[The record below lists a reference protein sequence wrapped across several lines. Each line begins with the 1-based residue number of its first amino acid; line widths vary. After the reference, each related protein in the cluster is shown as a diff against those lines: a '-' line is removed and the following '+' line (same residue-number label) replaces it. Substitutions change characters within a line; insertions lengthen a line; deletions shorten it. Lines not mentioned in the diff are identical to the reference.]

1 MIPSPGDRR
10 SKGMNMLKQALLGL
24 AMASALST
32 AAHAETI
39 NILMEGVPDTEYVKT
54 LLPQFTKE
62 TGIEVNLEV
71 VNYAEMHTKLVPQ
84 LLAAEG
90 SYSAIVVD
98 FYWVGEFTK
107 AGWLAPLDE
116 RIKADGFDT
125 SVYVPKMMDLVGQV
139 DGVTYMLPF
148 YNYAM
153 GLLYRTD
160 LLADEK
166 NKADFL
172 AATGMELAPPKT
184 WGEYLEQVKFFTKD
198 GMHGVVNQGLRPDP
212 IAMEWSNYLFA
223 NGGEYHDADWHA
235 TLNNAAG
242 IAALDQYTTNV
253 NKYGPLGSASF
264 SFDEAFNVMAQGGA
278 YSYITYNFFRA
289 AIDDPAKSAVAG
301 KVEIM
306 PVPGQT
312 PGVGASLNGAWGWAI
327 PKSSP
332 NPDAAW
338 TFLKWVESHDIAKQR
353 ALQGGSPTRIDVF
366 DAAEVNA
373 KYPYT
378 AAMKEMLLTSH
389 NFPVFTYTP
398 QLVEVLGRELSLAV
412 AGEKPAAE
420 ALAAVET
427 EMNELAKKDGKLK

>member
-1 MIPSPGDRR
+1 MLRR
-10 SKGMNMLKQALLGL
+10 LILGIALAGGL
-24 AMASALST
+24 SAEAL
-32 AAHAETI
+32 AETVT
-39 NILMEGVPDTEYVKT
+39 ILMEGVPDTEYVKT
-54 LLPQFTKE
+54 LVPEFTKA
-62 TGIEVNLEV
+62 TGIDVGLEV

-84 LLAAEG
+84 LVASKG

-107 AGWLAPLDE
+107 AGWLQPLDE
-116 RIKADGFDT
+116 RIAAGKIDT
-125 SVYVPKMMDLVGQV
+125 SVYVPKMMDLVGKV

-153 GLLYRTD
+153 GLLYRKD

-166 NKADFL
+166 NKADFKANYGIDL
-172 AATGMELAPPKT
+172 GVPKT
-184 WGEYLEQVKFFTKD
+184 WDEYLKQVEFFTKD
-198 GMHGVVNQGLRPDP
+198 GINGVVNQGLRPDP

-223 NGGEYHDADWHA
+223 NGGEYHADDWTP
-235 TLNNAAG
+235 TLNTKAG
-242 IAALDQYTTNV
+242 IKAVEQYALNV

-264 SFDEAFNVMAQGGA
+264 SFDEAFNVMAQGKA

-289 AIDDPAKSAVAG
+289 GIDDASKSSVVG

-306 PVPGQT
+306 PVPGPT
-312 PGVGASLNGAWGWAI
+312 PDKGGSLNGAWGWAI

-338 TFLKWVESHDIAKQR
+338 TFLKWVESHETAKKR
-353 ALQGGSPTRIDVF
+353 ALQGGSPTRTDIF
-366 DAAEVNA
+366 DDPDVNA
-373 KYPYT
+373 KYPY
-378 AAMKEMLLTSH
+378 AQALKRMLLTSH

-412 AGEKPAAE
+412 AGEKKPAD
-420 ALAAVET
+420 ALAAVEV
-427 EMNELAKKDGKLK
+427 EMADLARKDGKLK

>member
-1 MIPSPGDRR
+1 M
-10 SKGMNMLKQALLGL
+10 KMLRQLLLGIAL
-24 AMASALST
+24 AAGMSAQ
-32 AAHAETI
+32 AAAETVT
-39 NILMEGVPDTEYVKT
+39 ILMEGVPDTEYVKT
-54 LLPQFTKE
+54 LVPEFTKE

-84 LLAAEG
+84 LVASKG

-107 AGWLAPLDE
+107 AGWLLPLDE
-116 RIKADGFDT
+116 RIAADKFDT
-125 SVYVPKMMDLVGQV
+125 SVYMPKMMDLVGKV

-153 GLLYRTD
+153 GMLYRKD

-166 NKADFL
+166 NKTDFKSKYGTDL
-172 AATGMELAPPKT
+172 GVPKT
-184 WGEYLEQVKFFTKD
+184 WDEYLKQVEFFTKD

-212 IAMEWSNYLFA
+212 IAMEWSNYFFA
-223 NGGEYHDADWHA
+223 NGGEYHTDDWKP
-235 TLNNAAG
+235 TLNNEAG
-242 IAALDQYTTNV
+242 IKAVEQYTTNV

-264 SFDEAFNVMAQGGA
+264 SFDEAFNVMAQGKA

-289 AIDDPAKSAVAG
+289 GIDDPTKSSVVG

-306 PVPGQT
+306 PVPGPT
-312 PGVGASLNGAWGWAI
+312 ADKGGSLNGAWGWAI

-338 TFLKWVESHDIAKQR
+338 AFLKWVESHETAKKR
-353 ALQGGSPTRIDVF
+353 ALQGGSPTRTDVF
-366 DAAEVNA
+366 DDPDVNA
-373 KYPYT
+373 KYAYSQ
-378 AAMKEMLLTSH
+378 ALKNMLLTSH

-412 AGEKPAAE
+412 AGEKKPAE
-420 ALAAVET
+420 ALATVEV
-427 EMNELAKKDGKLK
+427 EMTELAKKDGKLK

>member
-1 MIPSPGDRR
+1 
-10 SKGMNMLKQALLGL
+10 
-24 AMASALST
+24 
-32 AAHAETI
+32 
-39 NILMEGVPDTEYVKT
+39 MEGVPDTEYVKT
-54 LLPQFTKE
+54 LLPEFTKE

-84 LLAAEG
+84 LLASKG

-107 AGWLAPLDE
+107 AGWLAPLDDQ
-116 RIKADGFDT
+116 IAADGFDT
-125 SVYVPKMMDLVGQV
+125 SVYVPKLMDLVGEV

-160 LLADEK
+160 LLEDEG
-166 NKADFL
+166 NKAAYL
-172 AATGMELAPPKT
+172 EATGMELGPPKT

-223 NGGEYHDADWHA
+223 NGGEYHNADWRS
-235 TLNNAAG
+235 TLNTPAG
-242 IAALDQYTTNV
+242 IAALDQYKTNV
-253 NKYGPLGSASF
+253 NEYGPLGSASF
-264 SFDEAFNVMAQGGA
+264 SFDEAFNVMAQGDA
-278 YSYITYNFFRA
+278 YSYITYNFFRTS
-289 AIDDPAKSAVAG
+289 IDDPSQSTVAG

-306 PVPGQT
+306 PVPGQE

-332 NPDAAW
+332 NPEAAW
-338 TFLKWVESHDIAKQR
+338 TFLKWVESKKIATER
-353 ALQGGSPTRIDVF
+353 ALQGGSPTRTDVF
-366 DAAEVNA
+366 DDAELNA

-378 AAMKEMLLTSH
+378 SSMKDMLLTSH

-412 AGEKPAAE
+412 ADEASPAD
-420 ALAAVET
+420 ALAKVET
-427 EMNELAKKDGKLK
+427 EMNELAEKDGKLK

>member
-1 MIPSPGDRR
+1 
-10 SKGMNMLKQALLGL
+10 MLKQSLLSLALATG
-24 AMASALST
+24 LST
-32 AAHAETI
+32 AAHAESV

-54 LLPQFTKE
+54 LLPEFTKE

-84 LLAAEG
+84 LLASKG

-107 AGWLAPLDE
+107 AGWLAPLDDM
-116 RIKADGFDT
+116 IKADNFDT

-160 LLADEK
+160 LLEDEA
-166 NKADFL
+166 NKAAYL
-172 AATGMELAPPKT
+172 EATGMELAPPKT

-223 NGGEYHDADWHA
+223 NGGEFHDADWNA
-235 TLNNAAG
+235 TLNTPAG
-242 IAALDQYTTNV
+242 VAALEQYKTNV
-253 NKYGPLGSASF
+253 NEYGPLGSASF
-264 SFDEAFNVMAQGGA
+264 SFDEAFNVMAQGQA
-278 YSYITYNFFRA
+278 YSYITYNFFRT
-289 AIDDPAKSAVAG
+289 AIDDPSQSTVAG

-306 PVPGQT
+306 PVPGQE

-332 NPDAAW
+332 NPEAAW
-338 TFLKWVESHDIAKQR
+338 TFLKWVESKKIAKER
-353 ALQGGSPTRIDVF
+353 AMQGGSPTRIDVF
-366 DAAEVNA
+366 DDADLNA
-373 KYPYT
+373 KFDYMG
-378 AAMKEMLLTSH
+378 AMKDMLLTSH

-412 AGEKPAAE
+412 ADEATPAD
-420 ALAAVET
+420 ALAAVEA
-427 EMNELAKKDGKLK
+427 EMNELAKKDGKQK

>member
-1 MIPSPGDRR
+1 
-10 SKGMNMLKQALLGL
+10 
-24 AMASALST
+24 
-32 AAHAETI
+32 
-39 NILMEGVPDTEYVKT
+39 
-54 LLPQFTKE
+54 
-62 TGIEVNLEV
+62 
-71 VNYAEMHTKLVPQ
+71 MHTKLVPQ
-84 LLAAEG
+84 LVAAKG

-107 AGWLAPLDE
+107 AGWLQPLDD
-116 RIKADGFDT
+116 RIKADNTDT
-125 SVYVPKMMDLVGQV
+125 SVYVPKLMDLVGRV

-166 NKADFL
+166 NKADYKAKFG
-172 AATGMELAPPKT
+172 TELAPPKT
-184 WGEYLEQVKFFTKD
+184 WEEYLQQVEFFTKD

-223 NGGEYHDADWHA
+223 NGGDYHDGNWKP
-235 TLNNAAG
+235 TLNTEPG
-242 IAALDQYTTNV
+242 IKALEQYATNV
-253 NKYGPLGSASF
+253 NKYGPVGSASF
-264 SFDEAFNVMAQGGA
+264 SFDEAFNVMAQGKA

-289 AIDDPAKSAVAG
+289 AVDDPSKSAVVG

-306 PVPGQT
+306 PVPGPT
-312 PGVGASLNGAWGWAI
+312 PEQGGSLNGAWGWAI

-338 TFLKWVESHDIAKQR
+338 TFIKWVESKDIAKKR
-353 ALQGGSPTRIDVF
+353 ALQGGSPTRTDVF
-366 DAAEVNA
+366 DDPEVNA
-373 KYPYT
+373 KYPY
-378 AAMKEMLLTSH
+378 AVALKQMLLTSH

-412 AGEKPAAE
+412 AGEKKPAD
-420 ALAAVET
+420 ALAVVDA
-427 EMNELAKKDGKLK
+427 EMLELAKKDGKIK

>member
-1 MIPSPGDRR
+1 
-10 SKGMNMLKQALLGL
+10 MLKRLLL
-24 AMASALST
+24 SAAMIGSLSATVS
-32 AAHAETI
+32 AETV
-39 NILMEGVPDTEYVKT
+39 NILMEGVPDTDYVKT
-54 LLPQFTKE
+54 LVPEFTKE

-84 LLAAEG
+84 LVAPKG
-90 SYSAIVVD
+90 SYSVLVVD

-107 AGWLAPLDE
+107 AGWLLPLDD
-116 RIKADGFDT
+116 RIKADNFDT

-153 GLLYRTD
+153 GLLYRKD
-160 LLADEK
+160 LLADET
-166 NKADFL
+166 NKADFK
-172 AATGMELAPPKT
+172 AKYGMDLDVPKT
-184 WGEYLEQVKFFTKD
+184 WDEYLKQVEFFTKD

-223 NGGEYHDADWHA
+223 NGGEYHDDNWNA
-235 TLNNAAG
+235 TLNNEAG
-242 IAALDQYTTNV
+242 IKAIEQYSTNV

-264 SFDEAFNVMAQGGA
+264 SFDEAFNVMAQGQA

-289 AIDDPAKSAVAG
+289 GIDDASKSAVVG

-306 PVPGQT
+306 PVPGT
-312 PGVGASLNGAWGWAI
+312 EPGKGGSLNGAWGWAI

-338 TFLKWVESHDIAKQR
+338 TFLKWVESHEIAKKR
-353 ALQGGSPTRIDVF
+353 ALQGGSPTRTDVF
-366 DAAEVNA
+366 DDPDVNA
-373 KYPYT
+373 KYPY
-378 AAMKEMLLTSH
+378 ALALKEMLLTSH

-412 AGEKPAAE
+412 AGEKQPAE
-420 ALAAVET
+420 ALATVES
-427 EMNELAKKDGKLK
+427 EMNELARKDGKLK